1 VEARNRAEGY
11 FKMAMNNPSPLAH
24 QAASK
29 MHIDWHKHEMAI
41 AQAQRA
47 LALDPNDASS
57 YLAIAYALIYA
68 GRPKEAL
75 GFVEK
80 AMRLD
85 PHYPAYYLF
94 VLGLAH
100 FVLDQ
105 YEEAATLFER
115 ALKLNPE
122 NYVPLIP
129 LSAASARLGRKQ
141 EAAATI
147 EKLQKALPVI
157 VTISLVEDLTL
168 CSYKDHADQNR
179 LLAGLRMAGMLETP
193 YDALRK
199 TD

>member
-1 VEARNRAEGY
+1 
-11 FKMAMNNPSPLAH
+11 MAMHTPSALAH
-24 QAASK
+24 QAASRL
-29 MHIDWHKHEMAI
+29 HVDRQQHETAI

-47 LALDPNDASS
+47 LALDPNDANS

-68 GRPKEAL
+68 GRPQKAL

-85 PHYPAYYLF
+85 PHYPDYYLF
-94 VLGLAH
+94 ILGLAH
-100 FVLDQ
+100 FHLDR
-105 YEEAATLFER
+105 YEEAVTFFEK

-129 LSAASARLGRKQ
+129 LTAAQAHLGRKK

-147 EKLQKALPVI
+147 AKLQNVLPAI
-157 VTISLVEDLTL
+157 VTIALVRRGSLFK
-168 CSYKDHADQNR
+168 YKNLPDRNR
-179 LLAGLRMAGMLETP
+179 LLAGLRKAGMLETP

-199 TD
+199 TN